1 MNDLKAKLEAKA
13 KAKEADKLDEQMK
26 DPAPPPADPTPP
38 AEEEEPLDLSEKETL
53 VRAYK
58 RYTNT
63 TIRWPNGKIRDPNSQ
78 GLYFAM
84 SEEDALFFDHLIK
97 TNVVEAIEVPLSSVL
112 GG

>member
-13 KAKEADKLDEQMK
+13 KAKEADKLDEQMEE
-26 DPAPPPADPTPP
+26 PAVEKKMEEL
-38 AEEEEPLDLSEKETL
+38 EEEIAQKLEAEKETL

-63 TIRWPNGKIRDPNSQ
+63 TIRWPNGKIRDPNLQ
-78 GLYFAM
+78 GLDFAM

-97 TNVVEAIEVPLSSVL
+97 TNVVEAIEVPLSSIL